1 MDAFQALLNAAAE
14 MPRVEAETTSTN
26 SLDNNNNNNNGHP
39 QTHANNN
46 GTTSTAPKRLPL
58 RKRPLY
64 DMLSEDTVVGIP
76 LPTTSSTRGE
86 STISSAFSSNYNNP
100 TPVAAATF

>member
-14 MPRVEAETTSTN
+14 MPRMEAETTSNN

-39 QTHANNN
+39 QTHA

-64 DMLSEDTVVGIP
+64 DMLSELVRSDYTMFYQ
-76 LPTTSSTRGE
+76 SSPDPITL
-86 STISSAFSSNYNNP
+86 
-100 TPVAAATF
+100 